1 MEEAEAAGAAGAE
14 ATAAEQEAAAAEVEA
29 MLEQTE
35 LIGDGLS
42 GDGGAAGAN
51 DCPAPPS
58 GGLFRG
64 SSERMMSARGRVA
77 NGASPQTPPTPMMRA
92 RVVSCGSDHPRRP
105 SCASAT
111 PAPPAR
117 FDSSAPRR
125 RRRGAAFCVRRGP
138 RGGRPHR
145 SVRCAAMLAPS
156 SRPLA
161 RAHRPPS
168 THPSRCPS
176 PPPAPR
182 TPHPA
187 PLDNIRPSGC
197 VGVRGAGWGT
207 RTTRCRAS
215 GSGP

>member
-1 MEEAEAAGAAGAE
+1 MEAAGAE
-14 ATAAEQEAAAAEVEA
+14 AAAAEAAAAEQEAAAAEVEA

-51 DCPAPPS
+51 ECPAPPS

-64 SSERMMSARGRVA
+64 SSERIMSARGRVA
-77 NGASPQTPPTPMMRA
+77 NGASPLTLPAPMMRA

-125 RRRGAAFCVRRGP
+125 RRRGAALCVRRGP

-145 SVRCAAMLAPS
+145 SVRSAAMLAPS
-156 SRPLA
+156 FAHLRARTAPHPHTPLA
-161 RAHRPPS
+161 ARRRP
-168 THPSRCPS
+168 
-176 PPPAPR
+176 
-182 TPHPA
+182 PHPA
-187 PLDNIRPSGC
+187 PMDNIRPSGC